1 MSAARK
7 GFKRQSGY
15 FWKVQNVR
23 KSCKHGD
30 YSSRIHVYAH
40 TCGIIISHFVVCV
53 LLHAHV
59 HNIMIVV
66 LVVLVD
72 SEL

>member
-15 FWKVQNVR
+15 FWKVKNVR

-40 TCGIIISHFVVCV
+40 TCGIYHALLSV
-53 LLHAHV
+53 LLRAHV
-59 HNIMIVV
+59 HNIM
-66 LVVLVD
+66 
-72 SEL
+72 